1 MTYLKKFLINL
12 EQGRKNPR
20 FFSWVDRAFMQEGYL
35 QQLCHEGIMLYF
47 FFIMVSDRQG
57 LSFYSDKSVRG
68 ILKLDKQSLNK
79 ARRQL
84 QIQGLIAYEYPIY
97 QVLSLEQPN
106 RERNSAKLAVR
117 KEPQSVKTIMTSSFN
132 KLLSKKNTKVKR
144 N

>member
-1 MTYLKKFLINL
+1 
-12 EQGRKNPR
+12 
-20 FFSWVDRAFMQEGYL
+20 
-35 QQLCHEGIMLYF
+35 
-47 FFIMVSDRQG
+47 MVSDRQG